1 MDNSRPKIL
10 KPMAG
15 KENSP
20 VQKNDFFCTG
30 ELIVLYKR
38 MQSFVQDIKCYIDRF
53 RILL

>member
-15 KENSP
+15 KENAL
-20 VQKNDFFCTG
+20 VQKNNFFCTR
-30 ELIVLYKR
+30 ELIVLYR
-38 MQSFVQDIKCYIDRF
+38 RIQSFVQDIKCYIDRF